1 VSIRLFRIV
10 VILCLTHFSFVFC
23 SDFVLEPVK
32 GFQKSVQEMDASY
45 LVDGVARGTVS
56 LARHTVGGFADSTA
70 MLAETFSKNMTVLTL
85 DRRYAQKRDR
95 GEMLRNHHGD
105 VNVAVGFESGV
116 QKLVQGF
123 LEGVTGVVK
132 APIRGAEKRGFE
144 GFAKGIGK
152 GLLGLLV
159 KPIIGISDGIT
170 DVMIGVKGSI
180 DGGAGLQGLQLTHV
194 RPRRPLYGSER
205 AIRPYSLADAAAAA
219 LMLRTRLAGE
229 NYLSHVDMGDR
240 VALLSVKRLVLLGP
254 NGEEVLV
261 LKYKHID
268 SLEVQSIVQE
278 DQSPGWGIIVVLNT
292 PRRNGSDLEV
302 ISCQEKAQA
311 EELRSQIEQGMAALG
326 KELQR
331 L

>member
-1 VSIRLFRIV
+1 
-10 VILCLTHFSFVFC
+10 
-23 SDFVLEPVK
+23 
-32 GFQKSVQEMDASY
+32 
-45 LVDGVARGTVS
+45 
-56 LARHTVGGFADSTA
+56 
-70 MLAETFSKNMTVLTL
+70 
-85 DRRYAQKRDR
+85 
-95 GEMLRNHHGD
+95 
-105 VNVAVGFESGV
+105 
-116 QKLVQGF
+116 
-123 LEGVTGVVK
+123 
-132 APIRGAEKRGFE
+132 
-144 GFAKGIGK
+144 
-152 GLLGLLV
+152 
-159 KPIIGISDGIT
+159 
-170 DVMIGVKGSI
+170 
-180 DGGAGLQGLQLTHV
+180 
-194 RPRRPLYGSER
+194 
-205 AIRPYSLADAAAAA
+205 
-219 LMLRTRLAGE
+219 
-229 NYLSHVDMGDR
+229 MGDR

>member
-1 VSIRLFRIV
+1 VGSIRFSLS
-10 VILCLTHFSFVFC
+10 CTTLTHTLLSNTFY

-70 MLAETFSKNMTVLTL
+70 MLTATFSKNMTVLTL

-95 GEMLRNHHGD
+95 GEMLRNHGD

-116 QKLVQGF
+116 NKLVQGF

-132 APIRGAEKRGFE
+132 APLRGAEKRGFE

-170 DVMIGVKGSI
+170 DVMIGVKGSV
-180 DGGAGLQGLQLTHV
+180 DGGNGVQGLQLTHV
-194 RPRRPLYGSER
+194 RPRRPLYGRER

-229 NYLSHVDMGDR
+229 NYLCHVDMGDR
-240 VALLSVKRLVLLGP
+240 VALLSVKRLLLLGP
-254 NGEEVLV
+254 SGEEVLV
-261 LKYKHID
+261 LKFKHID

-302 ISCQEKAQA
+302 ICCKEKAQA
-311 EELRSQIEQGMAALG
+311 DELRSHIEVGMMALG
-326 KELQR
+326 KELQQ